1 MEKLNQS
8 IKTLLNNYGLE
19 KGVQQNTAVVVWDT
33 VVGERVSQNT
43 KPISVEHGV
52 ITVSV
57 SNPTW
62 RQELLFKQQDIIKQ
76 LNNKLGKNT
85 IKEIRFI

>member
-33 VVGERVSQNT
+33 VVGEKVSQNT

>member
-8 IKTLLNNYGLE
+8 IKTLLNNHGLE

>member
-1 MEKLNQS
+1 LEKLNQS
-8 IKTLLNNYGLE
+8 IKTLLNNHGLE

-33 VVGERVSQNT
+33 VVGEKVSQNT

>member
-8 IKTLLNNYGLE
+8 IKTLLNNHGLE

-33 VVGERVSQNT
+33 VVGEKVSQNT

>member
-1 MEKLNQS
+1 LEKLNQS
-8 IKTLLNNYGLE
+8 IKTLLNNHGLE

>member
-1 MEKLNQS
+1 LEKLNQS

-33 VVGERVSQNT
+33 VVGEKVSQNT

>member
-1 MEKLNQS
+1 M
-8 IKTLLNNYGLE
+8 
-19 KGVQQNTAVVVWDT
+19 QQNTAVVVWDA
-33 VVGERVSQNT
+33 VVGEKVSQNT

>member
-8 IKTLLNNYGLE
+8 IKTLLNNHGLE

-33 VVGERVSQNT
+33 VVGEKVSQNT

-62 RQELLFKQQDIIKQ
+62 RQELLFKQQEIIKQ

>member
-8 IKTLLNNYGLE
+8 IKTLLNNHGLE
-19 KGVQQNTAVVVWDT
+19 KGVQQNTAVVVWDA
-33 VVGERVSQNT
+33 VVGEKVSQNT

-85 IKEIRFI
+85 IKEIRLI